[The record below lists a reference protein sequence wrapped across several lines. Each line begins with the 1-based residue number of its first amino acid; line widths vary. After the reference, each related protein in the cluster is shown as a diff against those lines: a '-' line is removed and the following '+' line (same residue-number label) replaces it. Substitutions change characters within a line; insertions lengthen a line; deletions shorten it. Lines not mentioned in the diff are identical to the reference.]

1 MACWLGD
8 EGLHILR
15 KFRVRISF
23 RAALAHRIRR
33 RNRSPNDDSGSLS
46 ERELEILAD
55 DPDVAKVKA
64 RQLLKGEGYDD
75 RSLHRATWT
84 VSRLNRPRKR

>member
-1 MACWLGD
+1 M
-8 EGLHILR
+8 R
-15 KFRVRISF
+15 KFRVRVSF

-33 RNRSPNDDSGSLS
+33 RNRSPNDDSADSVSLS
-46 ERELEILAD
+46 ERELEILAN
-55 DPDVAKVKA
+55 DPDIAKVKA

-84 VSRLNRPRKR
+84 VARLDRPRKK